1 MIKLKK
7 GGYILKEY
15 FTQEQIQKEVNKIYI
30 EEDDLVLEGEFIQGE
45 GTHYIITGIAIIE
58 KERYHDFKIE
68 FNLVELPKEE
78 KISLGG
84 ILSRSA
90 SIESTSIGFSP
101 EM

>member
-1 MIKLKK
+1 M
-7 GGYILKEY
+7 KEY

-68 FNLVELPKEE
+68 FNLVPKEE
-78 KISLGG
+78 KISFIMDIDWEWYNYLC
-84 ILSRSA
+84 
-90 SIESTSIGFSP
+90 
-101 EM
+101 

>member
-7 GGYILKEY
+7 GGYILNEY

-78 KISLGG
+78 KISFIMDIDWEWYNYLC
-84 ILSRSA
+84 
-90 SIESTSIGFSP
+90 
-101 EM
+101 

>member
-1 MIKLKK
+1 ML
-7 GGYILKEY
+7 LKEY
-15 FTQEQIQKEVNKIYI
+15 FTQQQIEKEFNKIYI

-78 KISLGG
+78 KISFIMDIDWEWYDYLC
-84 ILSRSA
+84 
-90 SIESTSIGFSP
+90 
-101 EM
+101 